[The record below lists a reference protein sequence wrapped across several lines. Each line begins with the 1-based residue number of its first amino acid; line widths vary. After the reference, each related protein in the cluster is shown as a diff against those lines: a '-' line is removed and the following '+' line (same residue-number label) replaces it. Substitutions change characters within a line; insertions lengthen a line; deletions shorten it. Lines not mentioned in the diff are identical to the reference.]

1 MNKTLVALLA
11 SLLSLVASAQEN
23 LPTDYLTKE
32 FHRGRRDAFREMM
45 PANSIAFVFSYPERV
60 FSNDVSYVFHQ
71 NPDLYYLT
79 GYKEPDAVLVLF
91 KENQGNADSAYN
103 ELFFVR
109 QRNALQ
115 ETWTGRRLGVDG
127 VKQKLGFQK
136 VYNGQ
141 DFASFPIDVSK
152 FKVVITDVLPS
163 GMSNEKSGSNLETLV
178 DVLRNKL
185 GSQPADTALHQLF
198 QYAAHNLTMGNIS
211 NFKRYVERRKEEMP
225 SLSSNP
231 VVQLLI
237 NNPTAEQLDSVKTE
251 LLKDKWGIDYF
262 NDITKSLRQIKTAE
276 EMVLMRKVAMISAVA
291 HAEVMKAVEP
301 TMSERE
307 AEGIQLY
314 VHKRYGSED
323 EGYPAIVGAGAN
335 SCILHYEEN
344 SSLKLNN
351 QLLLMD
357 VGAEYHGYSADVTR
371 TIPAKGK
378 FSPEQ
383 RAIYQIVYDAQEA
396 VFQLCKEGTP
406 ISDLNKKA
414 KEIIAEGLL
423 KLGII
428 KTKDEVD
435 TYYPHGCSHFLGL
448 DVHDKGDYGTTL
460 KQNMVL
466 TVEPGIYI
474 PENSKCDKKWWNIG
488 VRIEDDILV
497 KKDSFENLSAYAP
510 RKIEDIE
517 KMSALKSGF
526 NSIELPAL
534 NVGKA
539 GF

>member
-1 MNKTLVALLA
+1 MKKILMNF
-11 SLLSLVASAQEN
+11 LLSFSAIAGIAQEN
-23 LPTDYLTKE
+23 LPTDYLSKE
-32 FHRGRRDAFREMM
+32 FHKGRRDAFRALM
-45 PANSIAFVFSYPERV
+45 PENSVAFVFAYPERV
-60 FSNDVSYVFHQ
+60 FSKDVNYVYHQ
-71 NPDLYYLT
+71 NPDMYYLT

-91 KENQGNADSAYN
+91 KDLQGSGDSAYN
-103 ELFFVR
+103 EVFFVR
-109 QRNALQ
+109 RRDPAR
-115 ETWTGRRLGVDG
+115 EVWTGRRLGVEG
-127 VKQKLGFQK
+127 AQKQLGFKK
-136 VYNGQ
+136 VYEGK
-141 DFASFPIDVSK
+141 DFSSWPIDLSK
-152 FKVVITDVLPS
+152 FKHVLSDELPNDVI
-163 GMSNEKSGSNLETLV
+163 SNGGA
-178 DVLRNKL
+178 DL
-185 GSQPADTALHQLF
+185 GSMVARLKTKLSSKAADTATHQFL
-198 QYAAHNLTMGNIS
+198 QYLGNNYNPEQLS
-211 NFKRYVERRKEEMP
+211 RLKGYVESQKDNRPALASNPNIQLLLTNPPAAKVDSIRKELM
-225 SLSSNP
+225 
-231 VVQLLI
+231 
-237 NNPTAEQLDSVKTE
+237 
-251 LLKDKWGIDYF
+251 KDKWGLDYF
-262 NDITKSLRQIKTAE
+262 NEITAALRQIKTPE
-276 EMVLMRKVAMISAVA
+276 EMVLMRKVAMLSAVA

-314 VHKRYGSED
+314 IHKRYGAED
-323 EGYPAIVGAGAN
+323 EGYPAIVGVGAN

-371 TIPAKGK
+371 TVPANGK

-396 VFQLCKEGTP
+396 VMQLCKQGTP

-414 KEIIAEGLL
+414 KEIIANGLL

-428 KTKDEVD
+428 KTKEEVG

-448 DVHDKGDYGTTL
+448 DVHDKGDYSSTL
-460 KQNMVL
+460 KENMIL

-497 KKDSFENLSAYAP
+497 KQDSFENLSSYAP

-517 KMSALKSGF
+517 KMAALKSGF
-526 NSIELPAL
+526 NSMPLPPL
-534 NVGKA
+534 EPEKKA
-539 GF
+539 F

>member
-1 MNKTLVALLA
+1 MNKTLVALVA
-11 SLLSLVASAQEN
+11 SLLTLFASAQEN

-32 FHRGRRDAFREMM
+32 FHKGRRDAFRELM
-45 PANSIAFVFSYPERV
+45 PANSIAFIFSYPQRV
-60 FSNDVSYVFHQ
+60 FSNDVDYVFHQ

-91 KENQGNADSAYN
+91 KENQGNGDSSYN
-103 ELFFVR
+103 EVFFVR
-109 QRNALQ
+109 QRNAMQ
-115 ETWTGRRLGVDG
+115 EMWTGRRLGVEG
-127 VKQKLGFQK
+127 VRKQLGFEK

-152 FKVVITDVLPS
+152 FNVVITDVLPS
-163 GMSNEKSGSNLETLV
+163 GISEEKSGSNLATLV
-178 DVLRNKL
+178 DVLRGKL
-185 GSQPADTALHQLF
+185 GSAAADTSMHELL
-198 QYAAHNLTMGNIS
+198 QYAARNLTTTNLP
-211 NFKRYVERRKEEMP
+211 NFKQYIERMKEQRP
-225 SLSSNP
+225 ALKSNP
-231 VVQLLI
+231 VIQFILKD
-237 NNPTAEQLDSVKTE
+237 PSASQLDSLKTE
-251 LLKDKWGIDYF
+251 LKKDKWGIDYF
-262 NDITKSLRQIKTAE
+262 SEITIALRQIKTPE
-276 EMVLMRKVAMISAVA
+276 EMVLMRKAAMISAVA
-291 HAEVMKAVEP
+291 HTEVMKAVEP

-323 EGYPAIVGAGAN
+323 EGYPAIVGVGGN
-335 SCILHYEEN
+335 SCILHYQEN

-357 VGAEYHGYSADVTR
+357 VGAEYHGYTADVTR

-396 VFQLCKEGTP
+396 VIQLCKEGTP
-406 ISDLNKKA
+406 IADLNKKA
-414 KEIIAEGLL
+414 KEIIAEGLM

-428 KTKDEVD
+428 KTREEAD

-497 KKDSFENLSAYAP
+497 KKDGFENLSVYAP

-517 KMSALKSGF
+517 KMSALRSGF
-526 NSIELPAL
+526 NSIELPSL
-534 NVGKA
+534 NAPKA

>member
-1 MNKTLVALLA
+1 
-11 SLLSLVASAQEN
+11 
-23 LPTDYLTKE
+23 
-32 FHRGRRDAFREMM
+32 
-45 PANSIAFVFSYPERV
+45 
-60 FSNDVSYVFHQ
+60 
-71 NPDLYYLT
+71 
-79 GYKEPDAVLVLF
+79 
-91 KENQGNADSAYN
+91 
-103 ELFFVR
+103 
-109 QRNALQ
+109 
-115 ETWTGRRLGVDG
+115 
-127 VKQKLGFQK
+127 
-136 VYNGQ
+136 
-141 DFASFPIDVSK
+141 
-152 FKVVITDVLPS
+152 
-163 GMSNEKSGSNLETLV
+163 
-178 DVLRNKL
+178 
-185 GSQPADTALHQLF
+185 
-198 QYAAHNLTMGNIS
+198 
-211 NFKRYVERRKEEMP
+211 
-225 SLSSNP
+225 
-231 VVQLLI
+231 
-237 NNPTAEQLDSVKTE
+237 
-251 LLKDKWGIDYF
+251 
-262 NDITKSLRQIKTAE
+262 
-276 EMVLMRKVAMISAVA
+276 MVLMRKVAMISAVA
-291 HAEVMKAVEP
+291 HTEVMKAVEP

-323 EGYPAIVGAGAN
+323 EGYPAIVGVGSN

-357 VGAEYHGYSADVTR
+357 VGAEYHGYSSDVTR

-383 RAIYQIVYDAQEA
+383 RAIYQIVYDAQEE
-396 VFQLCKEGTP
+396 VMQLCKEGTP

-414 KEIIAEGLL
+414 REVIAAGLI

-428 KTKDEVD
+428 KTKEEVD

-460 KQNMVL
+460 KQNMIL

-497 KKDSFENLSAYAP
+497 KKDTFENLSSYAP

-526 NSIELPAL
+526 NAIELPSI
-534 NVGKA
+534 NQSKA